1 MTATY
6 DDVVV
11 APRPFDENERLR
23 ALYRSRLLD
32 SEAEAAF
39 DDLAQLAAH
48 VCRVPI
54 AAVNFLDEDVQFG
67 KAAVGVDRRLMGV
80 PRDSTVCSYA
90 ILQEDALEV
99 PDLALDARTRGNPVL
114 SRFGL
119 RYYAGAPVRTRE
131 GHALG
136 TVCVFDLEPRSLT
149 PGQIGA
155 LAALARQAAVL
166 VEWRTARPSLDTSLS
181 RRRAVGR

>member
-1 MTATY
+1 MTPH
-6 DDVVV
+6 DSVIV
-11 APRPFDENERLR
+11 PRPLDENERLR
-23 ALYRSRLLD
+23 ALYRARMLD

-39 DDLAQLAAH
+39 DDIAQLAAH
-48 VCRVPI
+48 VARVPI

-67 KAAVGVDRRLMGV
+67 KASVGVDRELMVV
-80 PRDSTVCSYA
+80 PRDNSVCSYA
-90 ILQEDALEV
+90 ILEEEALEV
-99 PDLALDARTRGNPVL
+99 PDLALDARTRDNEVL

-119 RYYAGAPVRTRE
+119 RYYAGAVVRTRE

-155 LAALARQAAVL
+155 LAALARQAAIL
-166 VEWRTARPSLDTSLS
+166 VEWRSARPTLEDSLS
-181 RRRAVGR
+181 RRRALGR